1 MYVHGSLLFINILAA
16 WAVDREFFIYFFRF
30 LGSGTLFIG
39 FGSKFCAGIGSNCI
53 FSSILVPICIKYVKL
68 YILSP
73 ISPPYPPNMG
83 LWGQWGPWGPWGP
96 VLEPREPPSHA
107 YSDKICV
114 FGTRHRS
121 HGSRGSHRSHRSG
134 VKNGPSDPTFHT
146 RRGPG

>member
-1 MYVHGSLLFINILAA
+1 MATFV
-16 WAVDREFFIYFFRF
+16 VDREFFIYFFRF

-39 FGSKFCAGIGSNCI
+39 FGSKFCVGIGSNCI

-68 YILSP
+68 YILSQIVPP
-73 ISPPYPPNMG
+73 ISPYPPHIPPNM
-83 LWGQWGPWGPWGP
+83 GPWGPWGP

-114 FGTRHRS
+114 FGTRSGS
-121 HGSRGSHRSHRSG
+121 HGSTGSSGSHRSG
-134 VKNGPSDPTFHT
+134 VKNGSSDPNSHT